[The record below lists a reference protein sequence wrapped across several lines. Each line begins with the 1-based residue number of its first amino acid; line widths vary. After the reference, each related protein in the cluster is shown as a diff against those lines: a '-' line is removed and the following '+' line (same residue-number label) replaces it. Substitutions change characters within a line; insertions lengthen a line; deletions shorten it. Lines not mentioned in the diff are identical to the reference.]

1 MLDKYDGLTGGTFFS
16 AEHRAIVE
24 KNLPAGNDDNLP
36 YQIPILVNG
45 KPYLEEVK
53 AVRFTKDASFAAVV
67 FMLKDGT
74 SEVMLYRLYDKSG
87 RNLITDKQARK
98 PLRTF
103 KVEQSKKMGNVIDL
117 FLFKQQ
123 TSAEDYQV
131 NLYLLLE
138 RGIIYYAN
146 IEKRVDP
153 QIKMEDPS

>member
-1 MLDKYDGLTGGTFFS
+1 
-16 AEHRAIVE
+16 
-24 KNLPAGNDDNLP
+24 
-36 YQIPILVNG
+36 
-45 KPYLEEVK
+45 
-53 AVRFTKDASFAAVV
+53 
-67 FMLKDGT
+67 
-74 SEVMLYRLYDKSG
+74 MLYRLYDKSG

-146 IEKRVDP
+146 IEKSVDP